1 MSHPTPLVL
10 SWSGGKDSAMALY
23 ELLRDPAW
31 KVERLLTSVSDE
43 FRRVSHHGIREE
55 LLEMQAAAISL
66 PLDWLR
72 LPSGGGPCSN
82 AVYEELVGQHLQQ
95 YVDRQIR
102 HVAHGDLFLADLRA
116 YREQNLAR
124 LGMSGVF
131 PIWGRDTRELVESFI
146 ALGFKAILCCVDGRR
161 LDGSFVGRP
170 IDEEL
175 LRDLPPDVDPCGEN
189 GEYHSFVYD
198 GPIFERPMAIEL
210 GQVVCRDG
218 RYYIDVLAAGD
229 ASLVS
234 VTAEVIPPI

>member
-1 MSHPTPLVL
+1 MNRPIPLVL

-23 ELLRDPAW
+23 KLLRDPAW

-55 LLEMQAAAISL
+55 LLELQAQAIGL

-72 LPSGGGPCSN
+72 LPSSGGPCTN
-82 AVYEELVGQHLQQ
+82 AVYEELVGQHLTR
-95 YVDRQIR
+95 YVNQQIR

-116 YREQNLAR
+116 YRERNLAR

-161 LDGSFVGRP
+161 LDGSFVGRR
-170 IDEEL
+170 IDEDL
-175 LRDLPPDVDPCGEN
+175 LRDLPPEVDPCGEN
-189 GEYHSFVYD
+189 GEYHSFVYG
-198 GPIFERPMAIEL
+198 GPIFQTPLEIEL

-218 RYYIDVLAAGD
+218 RYYIDVVAAGD
-229 ASLVS
+229 ASLAA
-234 VTAEVIPPI
+234 VTADAVPPV

>member
-1 MSHPTPLVL
+1 MSQPIPLVL

-55 LLEMQAAAISL
+55 LLQMQVAAIGL

-72 LPSGGGPCSN
+72 LPSGGGPCTN
-82 AVYEELVGQHLQQ
+82 AVYEELIGQHLQR
-95 YVDRQIR
+95 YIDRQIR
-102 HVAHGDLFLADLRA
+102 HVGHGDLFLADLRA
-116 YREQNLAR
+116 YRERNLAR

-161 LDGSFVGRP
+161 LGGSFVGRP

-175 LRDLPPDVDPCGEN
+175 LRDLPPEVDPCGEN

-198 GPIFERPMAIEL
+198 GPIFERPLAIEL

-218 RYYIDVLAAGD
+218 RHYIDVRAAGD

-234 VTAEVIPPI
+234 VTAEMIPPT